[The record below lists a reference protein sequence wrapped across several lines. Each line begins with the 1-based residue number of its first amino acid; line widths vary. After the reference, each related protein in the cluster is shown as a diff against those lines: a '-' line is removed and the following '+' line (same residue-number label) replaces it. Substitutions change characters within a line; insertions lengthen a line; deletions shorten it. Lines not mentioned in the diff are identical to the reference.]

1 MWLRVLI
8 LLGILGL
15 IFLKVNF
22 IKNSQ
27 AQTPDD
33 NLENVWL
40 SSAYDPESPFPLEAR
55 AGMVLNR
62 YTGEI
67 FFKKNEDLVLP
78 IASLSKLMT
87 AVVALESGDY
97 DQGALRRMLIISDNQ
112 AADKLVGSKIALLN
126 LKAKNLGMNNTY
138 FEDASGLSPNNR
150 STVSDL
156 LKLVNYSLRYPEIW
170 EALSAEEYRGT
181 KNTNELLGKYGIIAG
196 KTGLTDEAG
205 ECLILLTKD
214 LITIVLN
221 ASDRFE
227 ESKKL
232 IELFT
237 Q

>member
-1 MWLRVLI
+1 MWLREPI

-15 IFLKVNF
+15 
-22 IKNSQ
+22 
-27 AQTPDD
+27 
-33 NLENVWL
+33 
-40 SSAYDPESPFPLEAR
+40 
-55 AGMVLNR
+55 
-62 YTGEI
+62 I

-156 LKLVNYSLRYPEIW
+156 LKLVNYSL
-170 EALSAEEYRGT
+170 
-181 KNTNELLGKYGIIAG
+181 
-196 KTGLTDEAG
+196 
-205 ECLILLTKD
+205 
-214 LITIVLN
+214 
-221 ASDRFE
+221 
-227 ESKKL
+227 
-232 IELFT
+232 
-237 Q
+237 